1 MQRMVQIV
9 ESVPDL
15 GPGSRILDVGSGT
28 GCLIPFF
35 RQRGVQ
41 DVLAVDLAPDMLAKV
56 CAQVHYSLAVWYS
69 APISACLWRGSMLP
83 AMFHADCHSCASQ
96 SPV

>member
-1 MQRMVQIV
+1 MAQIV
-9 ESVPDL
+9 EAVPDL

-56 CAQVHYSLAVWYS
+56 GPPMHDSLPLPHVGPYSCRRVLVERVNASSHVV
-69 APISACLWRGSMLP
+69 CRLP
-83 AMFHADCHSCASQ
+83 EPQ
-96 SPV
+96 

>member
-1 MQRMVQIV
+1 MEAI
-9 ESVPDL
+9 PDL

-56 CAQVHYSLAVWYS
+56 GPPMHEFLFRRLMVD
-69 APISACLWRGSMLP
+69 PI
-83 AMFHADCHSCASQ
+83 
-96 SPV
+96 PVDECF

>member
-1 MQRMVQIV
+1 MTDIRLFALQRMAQIV
-9 ESVPDL
+9 EAVPDL
-15 GPGSRILDVGSGT
+15 GPGSRVLDVGSGT

-56 CAQVHYSLAVWYS
+56 GLPMRFPSWRLMRD
-69 APISACLWRGSMLP
+69 PIPVDECL
-83 AMFHADCHSCASQ
+83 
-96 SPV
+96 

>member
-1 MQRMVQIV
+1 MEFFALQRMAQIV
-9 ESVPDL
+9 RAVPDL

-35 RQRGVQ
+35 RQRGMQ

-56 CAQVHYSLAVWYS
+56 CAPMDTSLL
-69 APISACLWRGSMLP
+69 APHGGFRS
-83 AMFHADCHSCASQ
+83 CH
-96 SPV
+96 